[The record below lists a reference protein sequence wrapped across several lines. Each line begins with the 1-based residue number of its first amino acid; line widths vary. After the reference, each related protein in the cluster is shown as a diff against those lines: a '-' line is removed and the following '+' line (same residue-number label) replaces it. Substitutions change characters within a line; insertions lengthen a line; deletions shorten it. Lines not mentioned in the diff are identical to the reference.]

1 MTTLVSPSLKAQLID
16 CEKLQQQF
24 STMSHARVLKTA
36 LESGQA
42 CLDDLFI
49 EHKETRIY
57 ELIHARAWLVDQIL
71 RLAWQQYSWPDETAL
86 VAVGGYG
93 RKELHPQSDIDL
105 LILIGDDVAESL
117 WHDSTQQFITFIWD
131 LGLKI
136 GSSVRTLK
144 DCCTQAQGDIT
155 IATSLL
161 ESHTIIGKAGL
172 RKKAFDWVISDQAW
186 SEEAFYKARVKT
198 QQQRHLRTNE
208 TEYNL
213 EPNIKTSS
221 GGLRD
226 IQTIGWIGKRHF
238 GLSNMAQLSSH
249 DYLSQEELDTL
260 KVSTNYLWTIRYAL
274 HLIAQRPEDRL
285 LFDHQRK
292 LAAFFGY
299 EDNDDTLA
307 VEQFMHRYYRTAMHI
322 AELNQTLLQLFDQ
335 AILHAHDEDVAISI
349 SRRFELR
356 NGRLQACYPSV
367 FLRHPFSIIEAFVIL
382 AQHPKCHAIGA
393 ECKRLIQAHRHLIDD
408 KYRRDIRVNSL
419 FMELLRS
426 PKRMSHTLLEM
437 QRQGV
442 LGDYLPSFNK
452 IVGRMQHDLYHIYTV
467 DAHTMKVVKK
477 MRELRLPRERERFPV
492 AARLV
497 HELPKIELLYI
508 AGLYHDIGKGSG
520 RDHSVVGAEEVR
532 EFCKQHQLGK
542 WDTELVSWLVRN
554 HLLMSMTA
562 QKRDIGNPDI
572 IHEFA
577 TKMGDELH
585 LNYLYVLTVCD
596 INATNPELWNNWRA
610 SLLRQLYTATNRV
623 LRLGLDVPVDH
634 QALIEQSQNDARKML
649 QEQRFNP
656 SSVIR
661 LWKNLGDDYFIRENA
676 KTIAWHTRTILNHQ
690 IAGPLVALSEKSF
703 SAFEGGTQVFVYTK
717 DKANLFA
724 ALCAI
729 LGHLNLDIQDARIIT
744 TEDGYSMDTFVV
756 LNADGNTINQT
767 PALLEQLKQR
777 LTQALQYPD
786 DFAYIVQ
793 QRQPRTH
800 KLFNQRATVSLSNP
814 EGHSWTRLELSSAD
828 RPGLLAQV
836 GLVFMH
842 LDITIQKAKIQS
854 IGGQVEDVFFITQNN
869 GERITDQSVLNTIET
884 NICHSL
890 DNES

>member
-1 MTTLVSPSLKAQLID
+1 MSLVSKRLRDQLID
-16 CEKLQQQF
+16 HEQLQQQLI
-24 STMSHARVLKTA
+24 SHPAANVLKAA
-36 LESGQA
+36 LNAGQSQ
-42 CLDDLFI
+42 LDDIFN

-57 ELIHARAWLVDQIL
+57 ELIHARAWLVDQVL
-71 RLAWQQYSWPDETAL
+71 CLAWQQYLWPDEAAL

-93 RKELHPQSDIDL
+93 RGELHPQSDIDL
-105 LILIGDDVAESL
+105 LILIGNDVEESL
-117 WHDSTQQFITFIWD
+117 WHSCTQEFITFIWD
-131 LGLKI
+131 LGLHI
-136 GSSVRTLK
+136 GSSVRTLD
-144 DCCTQAQGDIT
+144 DCYTQAKDDIT

-172 RKKAFDWVISDQAW
+172 RKKVFDWVISENAW
-186 SEEAFYKARVKT
+186 SDESFYKARIKT
-198 QQQRHLRTNE
+198 QQQRHLRTND

-213 EPNIKTSS
+213 EPNIKNSS

-238 GLSNMAQLSSH
+238 GLRYMAQLSGHS
-249 DYLSQEELDTL
+249 YLNQGELDSL
-260 KVSTNYLWTIRYAL
+260 KEGTNYLWTIRYAL
-274 HLIAQRPEDRL
+274 HLIAKRPEDRL
-285 LFDHQRK
+285 LFDHQRT

-299 EDNDDTLA
+299 EDNDDALA
-307 VEQFMHRYYRTAMHI
+307 VEQFMHRYYRTAMHL

-335 AILHAHDEDVAISI
+335 AILHAHDEDTVVSI

-356 NGRLQACYPSV
+356 NGLLQACYPSV
-367 FLRHPFSIIEAFVIL
+367 FLRQPFAIMEAFVIL
-382 AQHPKCHAIGA
+382 AQHPQCSAIGA

-426 PKRMSHTLLEM
+426 PHRMSHTLLEM

-442 LGDYLPSFNK
+442 LGDYLPSFSK

-477 MRELRLPRERERFPV
+477 MRELLLSKEQERFPV
-492 AARLV
+492 AGRLV

-532 EFCKQHQLGK
+532 HFCKQHQLGE

-585 LNYLYVLTVCD
+585 LDYLYVLTVCD
-596 INATNPELWNNWRA
+596 INATNPALWNNWRA

-634 QALIEQSQNDARKML
+634 RALIEQSQTDARKLL

-656 SSVIR
+656 ASVMR

-690 IAGPLVALSEKSF
+690 VDGPLVAISETSF
-703 SAFEGGTQVFVYTK
+703 SAFEGGTQVFVYTQ

-729 LGHLNLDIQDARIIT
+729 LGQLHLDIQDARIIT

-756 LNADGNTINQT
+756 LDNSGNTINQT

-777 LTQALQYPD
+777 LTKALQYPD
-786 DFAYIVQ
+786 EFAYIVQ
-793 QRQPRTH
+793 QRQPRIH
-800 KLFNQRATVSLSNP
+800 KLFNQSASVSLSNP
-814 EGHSWTRLELSSAD
+814 MGRSWTRLELSSAD

-836 GLVFMH
+836 GLVFMR
-842 LDITIQKAKIQS
+842 LGISIQKAKIQS
-854 IGGQVEDVFFITQNN
+854 IGGRVEDVFFITLNN
-869 GERITDQSVLNTIET
+869 GQRIVDEQLLKTLEHDV
-884 NICHSL
+884 CRAL
-890 DNES
+890 DK

>member
-1 MTTLVSPSLKAQLID
+1 VSLVSKELQDQLINQELLQQLADHTSAEILKVLKATL
-16 CEKLQQQF
+16 
-24 STMSHARVLKTA
+24 HA
-36 LESGQA
+36 GQTT
-42 CLDDLFI
+42 LDDLFN

-57 ELIHARAWLVDQIL
+57 ELIHARAWLVDQVL
-71 RLAWQQYSWPDETAL
+71 CLAWQQYKWPTEAAL

-93 RKELHPQSDIDL
+93 RGELHPQSDIDL
-105 LILIGDDVAESL
+105 LILLGNDLEESS
-117 WHDSTQQFITFIWD
+117 WHRCTQDFITFIWG
-131 LGLKI
+131 LGLQI
-136 GSSVRTLK
+136 SSSVRTLK
-144 DCCTQAQGDIT
+144 DCCEQAKDDIT

-161 ESHTIIGKAGL
+161 ESHTLIGKADL
-172 RKKAFDWVISDQAW
+172 REKAFNWVISEQAW
-186 SEEAFYKARVKT
+186 SDKAFYKARIKT

-213 EPNIKTSS
+213 EPNIKNSP

-238 GLSNMAQLSSH
+238 GLRYMVQLSDH

-260 KVSTNYLWTIRYAL
+260 KKGTNYLWTIRYAL
-274 HLIAQRPEDRL
+274 HLIAKRPEERL
-285 LFDHQRK
+285 LFDHQRT

-299 EDNDDTLA
+299 EDNEDELA
-307 VEQFMHRYYRTAMHI
+307 VEQFMHRYYRTAMHLS
-322 AELNQTLLQLFDQ
+322 ELNQTLLQLFDQ
-335 AILHAHDEDVAISI
+335 AILHAHDEDLVISI
-349 SRRFELR
+349 NRRFELR
-356 NGRLQACYPSV
+356 NGRLQACHPSV
-367 FLRHPFSIIEAFVIL
+367 FLRHPFATMEAFVIL
-382 AQHPKCHAIGA
+382 AQNPQCHALGA

-426 PKRMSHTLLEM
+426 PERMSHTLLEM

-442 LGDYLPSFNK
+442 LGDYLPAFNK

-477 MRELRLPRERERFPV
+477 MRELLLPKQQERFPV
-492 AARLV
+492 AGRLV
-497 HELPKIELLYI
+497 HELPKLELLYI

-520 RDHSVVGAEEVR
+520 RDHSIVGAEEVR
-532 EFCKQHQLGK
+532 HFCKQHQLGK

-554 HLLMSMTA
+554 HLHMSMTA

-577 TKMGDELH
+577 TKMGDKLH
-585 LNYLYVLTVCD
+585 LDYLYVLTVCD

-634 QALIEQSQNDARKML
+634 HALIEQSQTDARKLL
-649 QEQRFNP
+649 QAQRFNP
-656 SSVIR
+656 ASVMR

-690 IAGPLVALSEKSF
+690 IDGPLVAISETSF
-703 SAFEGGTQVFVYTK
+703 SAFEGGTQVFVYTQ

-729 LGHLNLDIQDARIIT
+729 LGQLRLDIQDARIIT

-756 LNADGNTINQT
+756 LDTNGNTINQT
-767 PALLEQLKQR
+767 PALLQKLQQR
-777 LTQALQYPD
+777 LTHALKYPD
-786 DFAYIVQ
+786 EFAYIVQ

-800 KLFNQRATVSLSNP
+800 KLFNQPSIVSLSNP
-814 EGHSWTRLELSSAD
+814 EGRSWTRLELSSAD
-828 RPGLLAQV
+828 RPGLLAKV
-836 GLVFMH
+836 GLVFMR
-842 LDITIQKAKIQS
+842 LGISIQKAKIQS
-854 IGGQVEDVFFITQNN
+854 IGGRVDDVFFITLDN
-869 GERITDQSVLNTIET
+869 GERIIDHNLLKTLEDDICSVL
-884 NICHSL
+884 
-890 DNES
+890 DK

>member
-1 MTTLVSPSLKAQLID
+1 MSLVSDQLQAQLVNHQDLEQRLKHHSAAKVLKAV
-16 CEKLQQQF
+16 LQD
-24 STMSHARVLKTA
+24 
-36 LESGQA
+36 GQA
-42 CLDDLFI
+42 QLDALFNT
-49 EHKETRIY
+49 HKETRIY

-71 RLAWQQYSWPDETAL
+71 CLAWQQYNWPEEAAL

-93 RKELHPQSDIDL
+93 RGELHPQSDIDL
-105 LILIGDDVAESL
+105 LILLGNNLDEPS
-117 WHDSTQQFITFIWD
+117 WHGCTQEFITFIWD
-131 LGLKI
+131 LGLQI
-136 GSSVRTLK
+136 GSSVRTLDDCYEQAK
-144 DCCTQAQGDIT
+144 DDIT

-161 ESHTIIGKAGL
+161 ESHTLIGKSGL
-172 RKKAFDWVISDQAW
+172 RKKVFDWVISDQAW
-186 SEEAFYKARVKT
+186 SDEAFYKARVAT
-198 QQQRHLRTNE
+198 QQQRHIRTND

-213 EPNIKTSS
+213 EPNIKNSS

-238 GLSNMAQLSSH
+238 GLRYMAQLSGH
-249 DYLSQEELDTL
+249 NYLNQGELDTL
-260 KVSTNYLWTIRYAL
+260 KEGTNYLWTIRYAL
-274 HLIAQRPEDRL
+274 HLIAKRPEDRL
-285 LFDHQRK
+285 LFDHQHK
-292 LAAFFGY
+292 LAEFFGY
-299 EDNDDTLA
+299 QDNDDELA
-307 VEQFMHRYYRTAMHI
+307 VEQFMHRYYRTVMHL

-335 AILHAHDEDVAISI
+335 AILHAHEDDQVVSI
-349 SRRFELR
+349 NKRFELR
-356 NGRLQACYPSV
+356 NGRLQACYPGV
-367 FLRHPFSIIEAFVIL
+367 FLRQPFAIMEAFVIL
-382 AQHPKCHAIGA
+382 AQNPQCNAIGA
-393 ECKRLIQAHRHLIDD
+393 ECKRIIQAHRHLIDD

-426 PKRMSHTLLEM
+426 PERMSHTLLEM

-477 MRELRLPRERERFPV
+477 MRELLLPREQERFPV
-492 AARLV
+492 AGRLV

-532 EFCKQHQLGK
+532 HFCKQHQLGK

-562 QKRDIGNPDI
+562 QKRDISNPDI

-577 TKMGDELH
+577 KKMEDELH
-585 LNYLYVLTVCD
+585 LGYLYVLTVCD
-596 INATNPELWNNWRA
+596 INATNPALWNNWRA

-634 QALIEQSQNDARKML
+634 HALIEQSQTDARKLL

-656 SSVIR
+656 ASVMR

-690 IAGPLVALSEKSF
+690 VDGPVVAISETSY
-703 SAFEGGTQVFVYTK
+703 SAFEGGTQVFVYTQ
-717 DKANLFA
+717 DKPNLFA

-729 LGHLNLDIQDARIIT
+729 LGQLHLDIQDARIIT

-756 LNADGNTINQT
+756 LDANGKTINQT
-767 PALLEQLKQR
+767 PALLEKLQHR
-777 LTQALQYPD
+777 LIQALQFPD
-786 DFAYIVQ
+786 EFGYIVQ

-800 KLFNQRATVSLSNP
+800 KFFNHPSIVSLSNP
-814 EGHSWTRLELSSAD
+814 EGRSWTRLELSSAD

-836 GLVFMH
+836 GLVFMR
-842 LDITIQKAKIQS
+842 LGISIQKAKIQS
-854 IGGQVEDVFFITQNN
+854 IGGRVEDVFFITLNN
-869 GERITDQSVLNTIET
+869 GKRIEDGRLLQTLESD
-884 NICHSL
+884 ICNAL
-890 DNES
+890 DTHTQ

>member
-1 MTTLVSPSLKAQLID
+1 MSVVSESLQQLLINHTQ
-16 CEKLQQQF
+16 LQQQLAEQDPA
-24 STMSHARVLKTA
+24 HVLKTA
-36 LESGQA
+36 LERGQA
-42 CLDDLFI
+42 KLDALFN
-49 EHKETRIY
+49 EHQETRVY
-57 ELIHARAWLVDQIL
+57 ELVHARAWMVDQIL
-71 RLAWQQYSWPDETAL
+71 RLAWQQYPWPEQAAL

-93 RKELHPQSDIDL
+93 RGELHPQSDIDL
-105 LILIGDDVAESL
+105 LILLDNDLPESS
-117 WHDSTQQFITFIWD
+117 WHRCTEQFITFIWD
-131 LGLKI
+131 LGLQI
-136 GSSVRTLK
+136 GSSVRSLN
-144 DCCTQAQGDIT
+144 DCYEQANGDIT

-161 ESHTIIGKAGL
+161 ESHTLIGNADL
-172 RKKAFDWVISDQAW
+172 LKKVFNWVISEKAW
-186 SEEAFYKARVKT
+186 SDEAFYKARIKA
-198 QQQRHLRTNE
+198 QQKRHQRTND

-213 EPNIKTSS
+213 EPNIKNSA

-238 GLSNMAQLSSH
+238 GLRYMAQLADH
-249 DYLSQEELDTL
+249 DYLNQTELDNL
-260 KVSTNYLWTIRYAL
+260 KRGINYLWTIRYAL
-274 HLIAQRPEDRL
+274 HLIAKRPEDRL

-292 LAAFFGY
+292 LAEFFGY
-299 EDNDDTLA
+299 LDNNDELA
-307 VEQFMHRYYRTAMHI
+307 VEQFMHRYYRTAMHL

-335 AILHAHDEDVAISI
+335 AILHAHEEDQVVSI
-349 SRRFELR
+349 NRRFELR

-367 FLRHPFSIIEAFVIL
+367 FLRQPFAMMEAFVIL
-382 AQHPKCHAIGA
+382 AQNPQCNAIGA
-393 ECKRLIQAHRHLIDD
+393 ECKRLIQAHRPLIDD

-426 PKRMSHTLLEM
+426 PERMSHTLLEM

-442 LGDYLPSFNK
+442 LGDYLPAFNK

-477 MRELRLPRERERFPV
+477 MRELLLPREQERFPV

-532 EFCKQHQLGK
+532 QFCSQHQLGK
-542 WDTELVSWLVRN
+542 WDTDLVSWLVRN

-577 TKMGDELH
+577 SKMGDELH
-585 LNYLYVLTVCD
+585 LDYLYVLTVCD

-634 QALIEQSQNDARKML
+634 QALIEQSQTDARKLL

-656 SSVIR
+656 AMMRR
-661 LWKNLGDDYFIRENA
+661 LWKNFGDDYFIRENA

-690 IAGPLVALSEKSF
+690 IDGPVVALSEMSF
-703 SAFEGGTQVFVYTK
+703 NAFEGGTQVFVYTQ
-717 DKANLFA
+717 DKPNLFA

-729 LGHLNLDIQDARIIT
+729 LGQLQLNIQDARIIT
-744 TEDGYSMDTFVV
+744 TDDGYSMDTFVV
-756 LNADGNTINQT
+756 LDTNGNTINHT
-767 PALLEQLKQR
+767 PALLKQLQKR
-777 LTQALQYPD
+777 LTHALQFPD
-786 DFAYIVQ
+786 DFGYVVQ
-793 QRQPRTH
+793 QRQPRSH
-800 KLFNQRATVSLSNP
+800 KLFKQASIVSLSNP
-814 EGHSWTRLELSSAD
+814 VGRSWTRLELSSSD

-842 LDITIQKAKIQS
+842 LGISIQKAKIQS
-854 IGGQVEDVFFITQNN
+854 IGGRVEDVFFITLDN
-869 GERITDQSVLNTIET
+869 GERIVDQTLLQTLEDE
-884 NICHSL
+884 ICSAL
-890 DNES
+890 DS

>member
-1 MTTLVSPSLKAQLID
+1 MSVVSQRLQSQLLD
-16 CEKLQQQF
+16 HEQLQQQLN
-24 STMSHARVLKTA
+24 SHPTAKVLKDA
-36 LESGQA
+36 LNAGQSH
-42 CLDDLFI
+42 LDTLFNQ
-49 EHKETRIY
+49 HKETRIY
-57 ELIHARAWLVDQIL
+57 ELVHARAWLVDQIL
-71 RLAWQQYSWPDETAL
+71 RLAWQQYSWPDDAAL

-93 RKELHPQSDIDL
+93 RGELHPHSDIDL
-105 LILIGDDVAESL
+105 LILLENDLDESC
-117 WHDSTQQFITFIWD
+117 WQNSTQEFIAFIWD
-131 LGLKI
+131 LGLQI
-136 GSSVRTLK
+136 GSSVRTLN
-144 DCCTQAQGDIT
+144 DCYQQAKADIT
-155 IATSLL
+155 IATSLI
-161 ESHTIIGKAGL
+161 ESHTIVGKAGL
-172 RKKAFDWVISDQAW
+172 RRKAFDWVISAQAW
-186 SEEAFYKARVKT
+186 TDEAFYKARIES
-198 QQQRHLRTNE
+198 QQLRHKRTND
-208 TEYNL
+208 TAYNL
-213 EPNIKTSS
+213 EPNIKNSS

-238 GLSNMAQLSSH
+238 GLRYMAQLSGH
-249 DYLSQEELDTL
+249 DYLSQAELDTL
-260 KVSTNYLWTIRYAL
+260 KESTDYLWTIRYAL
-274 HLIAQRPEDRL
+274 HLIAKRPEERL

-299 EDNDDTLA
+299 EDNDEELA

-335 AILHAHDEDVAISI
+335 AILHAHDEDQVVSI
-349 SRRFELR
+349 NRRFELR

-367 FLRHPFSIIEAFVIL
+367 FLRQPFAIMEAFVIL
-382 AQHPKCHAIGA
+382 AQHPQCHTIGA
-393 ECKRLIQAHRHLIDD
+393 ECKRLIQANRYLIGD

-426 PKRMSHTLLEM
+426 PLRMSHTLLEM

-467 DAHTMKVVKK
+467 DAHSMKVVKK
-477 MRELRLPRERERFPV
+477 MRELLLPKERERFPV
-492 AARLV
+492 AGRLV

-508 AGLYHDIGKGSG
+508 AGFYHDIGKGSG

-532 EFCKQHQLGK
+532 HFCKQHQLGK

-577 TKMGDELH
+577 TKMGDQLH
-585 LNYLYVLTVCD
+585 LDYLYVLTVCD
-596 INATNPELWNNWRA
+596 INATNPALWNNWRA

-623 LRLGLDVPVDH
+623 LRLGLDIPVDH
-634 QALIEQSQNDARKML
+634 HGLIEQSQTDARKLL

-656 SSVIR
+656 ASVMR

-690 IAGPLVALSEKSF
+690 IDGPVVAISETSF
-703 SAFEGGTQVFVYTK
+703 SAFEGGTQVFVYTQ

-724 ALCAI
+724 VLCAI
-729 LGHLNLDIQDARIIT
+729 LGQLNLDIQDARIIT
-744 TEDGYSMDTFVV
+744 TEDGYSMDTFIV
-756 LNADGNTINQT
+756 LDTHGDTINQT
-767 PALLEQLKQR
+767 PALLEKLKQR
-777 LTQALQYPD
+777 LTQALLYPN

-800 KLFNQRATVSLSNP
+800 KLFNQPSSVSLSNP
-814 EGHSWTRLELSSAD
+814 EGRSWTRLELSSAN

-836 GLVFMH
+836 GLVFMR
-842 LDITIQKAKIQS
+842 LGISLQKAKIQS
-854 IGGQVEDVFFITQNN
+854 TGGRVEDVFFITLYS
-869 GERITDQSVLNTIET
+869 GERIIDVNLLQTLEKD
-884 NICHSL
+884 ICRAL
-890 DNES
+890 DN

>member
-1 MTTLVSPSLKAQLID
+1 MASLVSKSLQNQLID
-16 CEKLQQQF
+16 HQQLQRQF
-24 STMSHARVLKTA
+24 ANTPTAKTLRDA
-36 LESGQA
+36 LEAGQA
-42 CLDDLFI
+42 HLDELFD

-71 RLAWQQYSWPDETAL
+71 RLAWQQHSWPDDTAL

-93 RKELHPQSDIDL
+93 RGELHPQSDIDL
-105 LILIGDDVAESL
+105 LILIGNDVDESL
-117 WHDSTQQFITFIWD
+117 WHSCTQQFITFIWD
-131 LGLKI
+131 LGLQI
-136 GSSVRTLK
+136 GSSVRTLNDCYDQAK
-144 DCCTQAQGDIT
+144 DDIT

-161 ESHTIIGKAGL
+161 ESHTIIGKDGL
-172 RKKAFDWVISDQAW
+172 RQKVFDWVISEKAW
-186 SEEAFYKARVKT
+186 SDEAFYKARIKT
-198 QQQRHLRTNE
+198 QQQRHFRTNE

-213 EPNIKTSS
+213 EPNIKNSS

-238 GLSNMAQLSSH
+238 GLTNMAQLSGH
-249 DYLSQEELDTL
+249 DYLNQHELDTL
-260 KVSTNYLWTIRYAL
+260 KESTNYLWTIRYAL
-274 HLIAQRPEDRL
+274 HLIAKRPEDRL

-299 EDNDDTLA
+299 EDQEDTLA

-335 AILHAHDEDVAISI
+335 AILHAYDEDIVISI
-349 SRRFELR
+349 NRRFELR

-367 FLRHPFSIIEAFVIL
+367 FLRQPFALIEAFVIL
-382 AQHPKCHAIGA
+382 AQHPKCNAIGA
-393 ECKRLIQAHRHLIDD
+393 QCKRFIQAHRHLIDD

-426 PKRMSHTLLEM
+426 PERMSHTLLEM

-477 MRELRLPRERERFPV
+477 MRELLLPKERERFPV
-492 AARLV
+492 AGRLV
-497 HELPKIELLYI
+497 HELPKLELLYI

-532 EFCKQHQLGK
+532 SFCKQHQLGK

-596 INATNPELWNNWRA
+596 INATNPALWNNWRA

-634 QALIEQSQNDARKML
+634 NALIEQSQTDARKLL

-656 SSVIR
+656 ASVMR

-690 IAGPLVALSEKSF
+690 VDGPLVALSETSF
-703 SAFEGGTQVFVYTK
+703 SAFEGGTQVFVYTQ
-717 DKANLFA
+717 DKTNLFA

-729 LGHLNLDIQDARIIT
+729 LGQLNLDIQDARIIT

-756 LNADGNTINQT
+756 LDTDGNTINQT
-767 PALLEQLKQR
+767 PALLEQLQRR
-777 LTQALQYPD
+777 LTQALQFPD

-793 QRQPRTH
+793 QRKLRTH
-800 KLFNQRATVSLSNP
+800 KLFNQSAIVSLSNP
-814 EGHSWTRLELSSAD
+814 EGRSWTRLELSSAD

-836 GLVFMH
+836 GLVFMG
-842 LDITIQKAKIQS
+842 LDISIQKAKIQS
-854 IGGQVEDVFFITQNN
+854 IGGRVEDVFFITLSN
-869 GERITDQSVLNTIET
+869 GDRITDE
-884 NICHSL
+884 SL
-890 DNES
+890 LKTLEVKMCLALDQ